1 MGEMGHAE
9 KLEIFVKDV
18 LERYSLPGISVGV
31 KASGVPSRAG
41 LGPGGAP
48 AGPAPAG
55 GAGLRDG
62 APAAGTASAAAGA
75 PGPAAA
81 GAPGPAGP
89 APGQGFCCAAAAGF
103 LDAPDKI
110 PLAPENIFHL
120 GSVSKLFVATAILRM
135 VDKGL
140 LDLDAPLTEAV
151 PWFRMDD
158 SRIGGVTLRWLLSHT
173 AGMPDVTYYGWDVPQ
188 VDSGALKR
196 FVLSKELTHASLLWQ
211 PGEGRFMYSNM
222 AYELLGAVIAEI
234 AGTDFESH
242 IDTEIFKPLGM
253 GSTTFLTFLRTAA
266 GRAMDPESA
275 GKAEISKALDLGAL
289 RAEGVCTPHRRDE
302 AGQAERETVFPYN
315 REHGP
320 SSTITSNVIDI
331 MKWGDAH
338 LSGSMLSAKL
348 YKEASIPY
356 GLVPNNG
363 EHIGLGWFI
372 RQQGG
377 YTLYGHE
384 GTDDGFRASF
394 WICPQLG
401 AQIIVMSNL
410 SDAPVKKINK
420 EAFNLFF
427 G

>member
-1 MGEMGHAE
+1 MGGTGHAE
-9 KLEIFVKDV
+9 KLETFAKDA
-18 LERYSLPGISVGV
+18 LERYGLPGLAVGV
-31 KASGVPSRAG
+31 KASGGAARAG
-41 LGPGGAP
+41 FGACEAAP
-48 AGPAPAG
+48 AGP
-55 GAGLRDG
+55 GAGR
-62 APAAGTASAAAGA
+62 
-75 PGPAAA
+75 
-81 GAPGPAGP
+81 
-89 APGQGFCCAAAAGF
+89 GFCCAAAAGF

-173 AGMPDVTYYGWDVPQ
+173 AGMPDVTDYGWDVPQ

-196 FVLSKELTHASLLWQ
+196 FVMSGELTRAQLLWQ
-211 PGEGRFMYSNM
+211 PGGGRFMYSNM

-234 AGTDFESH
+234 SGTDFESH
-242 IDTEIFKPLGM
+242 IDTEIFRPLGM

-275 GKAEISKALDLGAL
+275 GRAEIAKALDLGAL
-289 RAEGVCTPHRRDE
+289 RAVGVCTPHHRDE
-302 AGQAERETVFPYN
+302 AGQAAREAVFPYN

-320 SSTITSNVIDI
+320 SSTITSNIMDI

-338 LSGSMLSAKL
+338 LSGSMLSARL
-348 YKEASIPY
+348 YKEASAPY

-420 EAFNLFF
+420 EAFSLFF